1 MDPATFKSKPI
12 PTAGLYVHVPFCLSK
27 CPYCHFYSTTA
38 VALIPAWAEAVG
50 REAGLY
56 AGRFKDFNTL
66 YFGGGT
72 PSLLPAPVLGRL
84 LEALNRLFSIDPSGE
99 ITLEA
104 NPSDLSR
111 GKIDRLRSLG
121 FNRISLGAQSF
132 SDRELAFLKRRH
144 TAAETEQAVEWIRAA
159 GFGQLSLDL
168 LYGLPDQS
176 PDQWLETLDR
186 AAALRPDHLS
196 CYQLTV
202 EPGTPLKRRLG
213 RGGLRLPDDRL
224 SQAFFLRTSE
234 FLSRRGY
241 DHYEISNFSLG
252 EGAAARH
259 NFNYWRQS
267 PYLGLG
273 PAAHSFNGR
282 RRWWNLRSLSGY
294 LERDRLGKLPIAG
307 EECLTEEQTRL
318 EALLLGFRTRE
329 GVPRESL
336 QLNAG
341 RVRALRSLERSGKIR
356 LRRDRVIPTVRG
368 FLLADRL
375 PLFFC

>member
-1 MDPATFKSKPI
+1 
-12 PTAGLYVHVPFCLSK
+12 
-27 CPYCHFYSTTA
+27 
-38 VALIPAWAEAVG
+38 
-50 REAGLY
+50 
-56 AGRFKDFNTL
+56 
-66 YFGGGT
+66 
-72 PSLLPAPVLGRL
+72 
-84 LEALNRLFSIDPSGE
+84 
-99 ITLEA
+99 
-104 NPSDLSR
+104 
-111 GKIDRLRSLG
+111 
-121 FNRISLGAQSF
+121 
-132 SDRELAFLKRRH
+132 
-144 TAAETEQAVEWIRAA
+144 
-159 GFGQLSLDL
+159 
-168 LYGLPDQS
+168 LPDQS
-176 PDQWLETLDR
+176 LDQWLETLDR

-241 DHYEISNFSLG
+241 DHYEISNYSLG

-294 LERDRLGKLPIAG
+294 LERGRLGKLPIAG

-341 RVRALRSLERSGKIR
+341 RVRALRSLERSGKVR